1 MIKDLFKDKH
11 RKLFFLKKIILVF
24 IWISF
29 LLIFF
34 KFINQTVLQVIE
46 LNKKNLSVIEIFRE
60 VFLTISSITLASL
73 GVALVGLF
81 FTLANYLRKHGNQ
94 VDAILGMEL
103 GEKIIIL
110 VNKKDKPLIF
120 NSINLL
126 IDKDKYLGLSS
137 KDQEKFKTSS
147 QYEIVSPYSMLSIK
161 LKDTP
166 LLEDLFNHRA
176 EISMKIVLTTDEGLT
191 VCDEL
196 EVLPMQIRALRDSR
210 NFKILDPNA
219 KLDIKKLLKS

>member
-1 MIKDLFKDKH
+1 MIKALFKDKH
-11 RKLFFLKKIILVF
+11 RKLFFIQRIILVF
-24 IWISF
+24 ICIF
-29 LLIFF
+29 FILIFF
-34 KFINQTVLQVIE
+34 KFINQIVLQIIE
-46 LNKKNLSVIEIFRE
+46 LNKKNFNFLEIFLE
-60 VFLTISSITLASL
+60 ILLTISSITLASS
-73 GVALVGLF
+73 GIALVGLY

-103 GEKIIIL
+103 DEKIIIL

-126 IDKDKYLGLSS
+126 IDKDKYLELSR

-147 QYEIVSPYSMLSIK
+147 QYEVVSPYSTLSIK

-166 LLEDLFNHRA
+166 LLDDLFNHRS

-191 VCDEL
+191 ICNEL
-196 EVLPMQIRALRDSR
+196 EVLPIQIRALRDSK
-210 NFKILDPNA
+210 NFKILDPNT
-219 KLDIKKLLKS
+219 KLDI